1 MAKKNICLI
10 VSFVLGL
17 IYMIYLVFHFF
28 GSITNTTGA
37 EQVGVGIAT
46 AIVMPHMIFV
56 LIGVIFNGVSIFTNN
71 KWLALTGAIGYS
83 ISLILFPLYFL
94 FVIVQIIL
102 SYIGFAQLLRNVTS
116 IKSVDNYSIDYQTRS
131 KGMDIL
137 LNIVIIVSL
146 FIIVFVIY
154 MGFFA

>member
-28 GSITNTTGA
+28 GSIANTTGA
-37 EQVGVGIAT
+37 EQVGVGLAT

-116 IKSVDNYSIDYQTRS
+116 IKSIDNYSIDYQTRS